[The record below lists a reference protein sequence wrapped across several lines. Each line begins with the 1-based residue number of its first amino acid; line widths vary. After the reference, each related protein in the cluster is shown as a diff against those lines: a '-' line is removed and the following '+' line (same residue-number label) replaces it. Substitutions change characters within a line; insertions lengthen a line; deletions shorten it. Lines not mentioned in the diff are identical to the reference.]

1 MDRILN
7 VGIVGFGLSGR
18 FFFSP
23 FIELSPKY
31 RLCSIVTS
39 QTKLVKNEYPKASV
53 RSCIDELLDDNS
65 IDLIIVASPNS
76 THFDYSQ
83 KALLAGKHVIV
94 EKPFT
99 ITTAEATILIE
110 LAKRKSL
117 ILAPFQN
124 RRWDGDFLTV
134 SRIIEDGILGEI
146 LEFESHFDRYRP
158 SHDRVEWKNL
168 DLAGNGILFDLGPHL
183 IDQALVLF
191 GEPEHI
197 YAEIQS
203 QRINGMVDDNFEV
216 HLIYKGTK
224 VILKAGVFVRELG
237 PRFIVHGRK
246 GSFVKYG
253 LDPQENNLR
262 NGMKPDNELV
272 GADDSENYGILHCEI
287 NGKVERDKIQTLD
300 GNYKAYFENVYQAI
314 VGNEELIVQAKHAK
328 LIIEVIEK
336 AYQSN
341 EQKQALPFK

>member
-1 MDRILN
+1 MEEL
-7 VGIVGFGLSGR
+7 GFS
-18 FFFSP
+18 
-23 FIELSPKY
+23 
-31 RLCSIVTS
+31 
-39 QTKLVKNEYPKASV
+39 
-53 RSCIDELLDDNS
+53 
-65 IDLIIVASPNS
+65 
-76 THFDYSQ
+76 
-83 KALLAGKHVIV
+83 
-94 EKPFT
+94 
-99 ITTAEATILIE
+99 
-110 LAKRKSL
+110 
-117 ILAPFQN
+117 
-124 RRWDGDFLTV
+124 
-134 SRIIEDGILGEI
+134 
-146 LEFESHFDRYRP
+146 
-158 SHDRVEWKNL
+158 WK
-168 DLAGNGILFDLGPHL
+168 
-183 IDQALVLF
+183 V
-191 GEPEHI
+191 
-197 YAEIQS
+197 Y
-203 QRINGMVDDNFEV
+203 
-216 HLIYKGTK
+216 
-224 VILKAGVFVRELG
+224 FVRELG